1 MHLIDSLF
9 ELGHARGAD
18 PVAAATNFS
27 QLGFGMPTIALDHS
41 RQLGAYLPD
50 HCLGNHLLNNAKAVA
65 LNALLIGIH
74 YFTPAKVAQ
83 RRPK

>member
-1 MHLIDSLF
+1 MTCLSW
-9 ELGHARGAD
+9 
-18 PVAAATNFS
+18 ATPRVPIRWPRRRISANLAS
-27 QLGFGMPTIALDHS
+27 ECWRLRSTSA

-50 HCLGNHLLNNAKAVA
+50 HGLGNHLLDNAKAVA